1 MSFTTG
7 LAVAGVALATLVL
20 SVLGGMLVTPW
31 VLRAAARRSEAE
43 GEVPPARD
51 PGPVPP
57 PPGRVVPAAGPRT
70 VASAPVP
77 PPPPAEPPG
86 PAPVPW
92 APDPAT
98 GATPSDPGG
107 PVGTEAV
114 QTLRG
119 GTWIGILERL
129 AITGC
134 LLAGYPA
141 GIAVVV
147 AIKGLGRY
155 PELREHPVGAER
167 FLIGTL
173 ASTIWAAATGLLGAA
188 ILGVLR

>member
-7 LAVAGVALATLVL
+7 LAVAGVVLATLVL

-70 VASAPVP
+70 AASAPVP
-77 PPPPAEPPG
+77 PPPAGPPV
-86 PAPVPW
+86 PAPVPS

-173 ASTIWAAATGLLGAA
+173 ASSIWAAATGLLGAA